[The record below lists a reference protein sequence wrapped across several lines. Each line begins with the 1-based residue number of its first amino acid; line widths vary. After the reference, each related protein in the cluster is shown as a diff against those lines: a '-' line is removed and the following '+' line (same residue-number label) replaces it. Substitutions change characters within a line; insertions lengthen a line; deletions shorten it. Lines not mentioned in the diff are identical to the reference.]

1 MNHSKYTLI
10 TGASTGIGYE
20 LAHCFARAKHNVVL
34 VARNEEKLS
43 HLANKLE
50 TEFQVKALIIPQDL
64 TQPNAPNIIYET
76 TRNKN
81 IHIDIL
87 VNNAGIGANGE
98 FAKIPYEKE
107 MALIQL
113 NIVSLVALCKLYIQ
127 DMAKQQS
134 GKILN
139 VASTAAFQPGPYMSS
154 YYASKAFVLHFS
166 EGLYQEYKKHG
177 ITISTL
183 CPGATRTP
191 FFENAEM
198 GTSSLATSIVMMNA
212 KKVAEIGYKGLMQ
225 NKAVIIPGLIN
236 KILAQS
242 VRFTTRFLVRQIA
255 AKLNFSR

>member
-1 MNHSKYTLI
+1 MDNYTLI

-20 LAHCFARAKHNVVL
+20 LAHCFAKAKHNVVL

-43 HLANKLE
+43 QLANKLE
-50 TEFQVKALIIPQDL
+50 TEFHIKALIIPMDI
-64 TQPNAPNIIYET
+64 TNENAPKIIHKT
-76 TRNKN
+76 TEN

-98 FAKIPYEKE
+98 FAKISYENE
-107 MALIQL
+107 ISLLQL
-113 NIVSLVALCKLYIQ
+113 NIISLVALSKLYLQ
-127 DMAKQQS
+127 DMVKQKP

-166 EGLYQEYKKHG
+166 EGLYQEYKKYG
-177 ITISTL
+177 ISISTL

-191 FFENAEM
+191 FFENAGM
-198 GTSSLATSIVMMNA
+198 GTSSLATSIVMMDA
-212 KKVAEIGYKGLMQ
+212 KKVAIIGYKGLMQ
-225 NKAVIIPGLIN
+225 NKAVIIPGIIN

-242 VRFTTRFLVRQIA
+242 VRFTPRFLVRLIA